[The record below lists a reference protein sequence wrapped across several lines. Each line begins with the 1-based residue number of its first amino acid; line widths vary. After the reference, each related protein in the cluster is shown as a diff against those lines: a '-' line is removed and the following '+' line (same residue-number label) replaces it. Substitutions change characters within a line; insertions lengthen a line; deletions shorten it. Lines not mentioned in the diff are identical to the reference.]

1 MTLPIRIETM
11 TFRFSSQDV
20 PPKQY
25 SGKLKEKG
33 TSNGAPNANEGAT
46 RLRPGATRLL
56 YRICNDSLKRSKCTK
71 MGVFSASYVI
81 RKSRLIK
88 VFTIQNCSRS
98 VCLQNVLDKDGDSH

>member
-11 TFRFSSQDV
+11 TFRFSSRDV

-33 TSNGAPNANEGAT
+33 TSNGAPKANEGPT
-46 RLRPGATRLL
+46 RLRRGATRLL
-56 YRICNDSLKRSKCTK
+56 YRTSNDNLKRSRCTK
-71 MGVFSASYVI
+71 MGVFSASDVI

-88 VFTIQNCSRS
+88 VFTIQNCSQS